1 MRKWMLSLGVILL
14 LGGVVLTVY
23 HAMELHQESSV
34 VQEWKPAS
42 QTTKTSSET
51 KESDGPRPII
61 WSKRPKEGT
70 QFGELQIPRLQ
81 VKVPIVSGVG
91 DEDLKKGIGHHRNS
105 VLPGEGDNSV
115 LAGHRETALQHADQ
129 IKQGDQLIVSTD
141 QGTFT
146 YEVNKMWVTDAAD
159 RSVIVPHDKSK
170 LTLYTCWPLDAI
182 GYAPDRYIIQADLVQ
197 VTTD

>member
-14 LGGVVLTVY
+14 LGGGGLVVY
-23 HAMELHQESSV
+23 HGLELQREAQV
-34 VQEWKPAS
+34 VQEWEPSKEPAVS
-42 QTTKTSSET
+42 MEEE
-51 KESDGPRPII
+51 ESDAPKPII
-61 WSKRPKEGT
+61 WSERPKEGS
-70 QFGELQIPRLQ
+70 QLGELRIPRLK
-81 VKVPIVSGVG
+81 VKIPIISGVR
-91 DEDLKKGIGHHRNS
+91 DKDLKKGIGHHRNS

-115 LAGHRETALQHADQ
+115 LAGHRETALEKAGE
-129 IKQGDQLIVSTD
+129 IEKGDQLIITTD

-146 YEVNKMWVTDAAD
+146 YAVNKMWVTDAED
-159 RSVIVPHDKSK
+159 RSVIVSHDQAK